1 MALTPV
7 YEEMREAYEDWLLLS
22 FLREK
27 GRTTVLSA
35 LLQEFADSFD
45 VENKETACPYAC
57 DFSKLRLKAL
67 AAALYR

>member
-22 FLREK
+22 LLREK
-27 GRTTVLSA
+27 GRTEALNA
-35 LLQEFADSFD
+35 LLKEFADSFD
-45 VENKETACPYAC
+45 VPNRETARPYAC

-67 AAALYR
+67 AVAQ